1 MLYPCTINV
10 DFHIQAKSIKEAERI
25 LQKLVSNDTINI
37 DVDSLEYP
45 EVVLDEMEI
54 NNPIVINP

>member
-10 DFHIQAKSIKEAERI
+10 DFHIQAKSRKEAERI